1 MKENN
6 HKQTWQS
13 SSDLRIWKKITDRLN
28 KHPKIDACD
37 IEVEV
42 NKGEIT
48 LKGKADTEEEKRLA
62 ENIAMSVRGVCKVEN
77 QLHIGIGLAH
87 AASFLVSQIS
97 GNGNEN
103 K

>member
-1 MKENN
+1 M
-6 HKQTWQS
+6 
-13 SSDLRIWKKITDRLN
+13 
-28 KHPKIDACD
+28 
-37 IEVEV
+37 
-42 NKGEIT
+42 
-48 LKGKADTEEEKRLA
+48 LA
-62 ENIAMSVRGVCKVEN
+62 EDIAMSVRGVCKVEN